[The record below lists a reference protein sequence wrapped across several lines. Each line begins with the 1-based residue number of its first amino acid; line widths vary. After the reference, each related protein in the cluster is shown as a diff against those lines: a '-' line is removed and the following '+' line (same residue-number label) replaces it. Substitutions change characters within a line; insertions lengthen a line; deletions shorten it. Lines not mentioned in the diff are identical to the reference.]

1 MAAGVAPDGPAPPR
15 EAVGLPT
22 DDRGSAPVHGGA
34 TAFLRRSP
42 DGALRRS
49 TA

>member
-1 MAAGVAPDGPAPPR
+1 MAAGIAPNGPPTGSGR
-15 EAVGLPT
+15 ST